1 MYDIALNPII
11 WQSSLLLPFSPQTL
25 CRYLANIVSL
35 AEGKARGG
43 ICQALLI
50 TLVSLLLLVLSH
62 VVMSVIVR
70 GSWLNC
76 GSL

>member
-11 WQSSLLLPFSPQTL
+11 WQSSLLPFSLQTL